1 MYLSAE
7 ITNSEWQI
15 MRVLWQNGPSTSQ
28 KVIEEIHKI
37 NGWSPTTIKTFLSRL
52 TKKGIVGFEKQ
63 GKAYLYS
70 TAMTEMTCVKNE
82 MKSIVDKVYGGVIN
96 YESEHFAFYGHQDL
110 DYSRE
115 LAAALEV
122 GLSRIWYLLPSR
134 QIEKQSIYLYP
145 SQSRLFSA
153 LGLFDGPRWLR
164 VGHQWGIL
172 HIAPRECFD
181 DICASSATV
190 HGFVQLMIIQ
200 YFSQAPYWLQQGI
213 AAYEGMWLTENRIR
227 DVLKKLD
234 LKIDAKEIQKLN
246 TDYETFRSLGGYELS
261 FAIVEFIVSKYGK
274 NGLLTVLQN
283 PQLPV
288 PSFESEADRFWT
300 ECQKYIEEKYKAV
313 R

>member
-52 TKKGIVGFEKQ
+52 TKKGIVGFEKH

-70 TAMTEMTCVKNE
+70 TALTEMTCVKNE
-82 MKSIVDKVYGGVIN
+82 MKTVVDKVYGGVIN
-96 YESEHFAFYGHQDL
+96 YESDHFAFFGYHDL

-115 LAAALEV
+115 LATALEE
-122 GLSRIWYLLPSR
+122 GLSRIGYLLPSKTM
-134 QIEKQSIYLYP
+134 EKQSIYLYP
-145 SQSRLFSA
+145 TQSRLFSA

-164 VGHQWGIL
+164 VGNQWGIL

-181 DICASSATV
+181 DISASQATV
-190 HGFVQLMIIQ
+190 HVFVQLMIIQ
-200 YFSQAPYWLQQGI
+200 YFSQAPYWLQQGV
-213 AAYEGMWLTENRIR
+213 AAFEGMWLTEKRIR
-227 DVLKKLD
+227 DVLKDLD

-261 FAIVEFIVSKYGK
+261 FAIVEYIVEKYGK
-274 NGLLTVLQN
+274 LGLLKYLQN
-283 PQLPV
+283 PEQINIC
-288 PSFESEADRFWT
+288 FNCEENQFWFD
-300 ECQKYIEEKYKAV
+300 CQKYIEDKYKEGE
-313 R
+313 